1 VRDKGGEKVKKTAII
16 VAVAVLA
23 FTLLLVAPVYAT
35 KPTQISG
42 TWGPTS
48 GMTLIGPEHTAGGNH
63 FDAFTNTGK
72 YLTGPITGTFEQTV
86 TLTFHTGEP
95 VFVEEPPLGFL
106 WRIDRTI
113 DATVDGK
120 SGTVV
125 MRLLCKGTAT
135 ATGTSLEGT
144 WVIISATDGL
154 AGLHGQGTWWNLPP
168 TMKLGYEG
176 QIHFDP

>member
-1 VRDKGGEKVKKTAII
+1 MNKKVLVI
-16 VAVAVLA
+16 AVALMAVAMLA
-23 FTLLLVAPVYAT
+23 SISAVSAT
-35 KPTQISG
+35 KPTRISG

-48 GMTLIGPEHTAGGNH
+48 GLTLIGPEHTAGGNH
-63 FDAFTNTGK
+63 FDAFTNKGK

-86 TLTFHTGEP
+86 TVIIHTGELP
-95 VFVEEPPLGFL
+95 FVEEPPFNFS

-113 DATVDGK
+113 QATIDGK

-125 MRLLCKGTAT
+125 MRLICKGSTVMVGT
-135 ATGTSLEGT
+135 SRVTSLEGT

-154 AGLHGQGTWWNLPP
+154 AGLHGQGTWWNIPP
-168 TMKLGYEG
+168 LKLGYEG

>member
-1 VRDKGGEKVKKTAII
+1 MNKKVLVI
-16 VAVAVLA
+16 AVALMAVAMLA
-23 FTLLLVAPVYAT
+23 PISAVSAT

-42 TWGPTS
+42 TWGPT
-48 GMTLIGPEHTAGGNH
+48 GGLTLIGPEHTAGGNH
-63 FDAFTNTGK
+63 FDVFTNKGK

-86 TLTFHTGEP
+86 TVIIHTGELP
-95 VFVEEPPLGFL
+95 FVEEPPFNFS

-113 DATVDGK
+113 QATIDGK

-125 MRLLCKGTAT
+125 MRLICKGSTVMVGT
-135 ATGTSLEGT
+135 SSVTSLEGT

-154 AGLHGQGTWWNLPP
+154 AGLHGQGTWWNIPP
-168 TMKLGYEG
+168 LKLGYEG